1 MMRAVRLDEVGPP
14 ENLKIVERPVP
25 EIGPDDLLIKVGM
38 AGLIYGDAEARRGT
52 YFSRTVTPWYPG
64 REAAGV
70 VEAVGANV
78 TAWKPGDRVVALILT
93 LGCCAEYVVASTQA
107 RALPNGHTAPP
118 ADIIALPESVG
129 FGQALVYVINFRLAH
144 LLFHGSSEVPAGAT
158 VLVHGA
164 SGGMGAMVTQL
175 ARAQGSPVIATCRRE
190 VEAEFLSSLG
200 ADHVINVTT
209 ADYVAEVRALTS
221 GRGVPFI
228 FNGVGGDTL
237 DSDLDVVAS
246 FGEIQAYG
254 YVAGKAAFHPFR
266 TGKTMALKTFAADDF
281 FATPMFPAATRAML
295 DWFRSGP
302 LIEPGA
308 VLPLAE
314 AAEAH
319 RRLERGDVLGKIVLQ
334 P

>member
-1 MMRAVRLDEVGPP
+1 MRAVRLDEVGPP
-14 ENLKIVERPVP
+14 ENLMLVERPVP

-38 AGLIYGDAEARRGT
+38 AGLIYGGAEARRGT

-70 VEAVGANV
+70 VAAVGANV

-93 LGCCAEYVVASTQA
+93 LGCCAEYVVASTKP
-107 RALPNGHTAPP
+107 RPLPNGHTAPP
-118 ADIIALPESVG
+118 ADIIALPDNVG

-144 LLFHGSSEVPAGAT
+144 LLFHGSSKVPAGAT

-190 VEAEFLSSLG
+190 VEAEFLKGLG
-200 ADHVINVTT
+200 ADHIINVTR
-209 ADYVAEVRALTS
+209 ADYVAEVKTLTG
-221 GRGVPFI
+221 GRGVPFV

-237 DSDLDVVAS
+237 DTDLDVIAP

-254 YVAGKAAFHPFR
+254 YVAGKSAFHPFR
-266 TGKTMALKTFAADDF
+266 TGKTMALKTFAASDF
-281 FATPMFPAATRAML
+281 FRDADVSGRDPG
-295 DWFRSGP
+295 RS
-302 LIEPGA
+302 A
-308 VLPLAE
+308 
-314 AAEAH
+314 
-319 RRLERGDVLGKIVLQ
+319 
-334 P
+334 